1 MQAEGSAKQSVLSM
15 QLEAAAGHALT
26 GEEIEDM
33 KGTAAIIYAAGA
45 ETVSIH
51 FTLASLPDT

>member
-1 MQAEGSAKQSVLSM
+1 MQAEGSAKPSVLSM
-15 QLEAAAGHALT
+15 QLEAAAGRTLT

-51 FTLASLPDT
+51 LALASLSDT